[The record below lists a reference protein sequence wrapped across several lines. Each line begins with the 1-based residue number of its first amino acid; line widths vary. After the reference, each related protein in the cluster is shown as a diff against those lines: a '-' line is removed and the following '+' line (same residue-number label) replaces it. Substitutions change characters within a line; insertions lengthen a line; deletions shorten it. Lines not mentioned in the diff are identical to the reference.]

1 METAM
6 QDTGK
11 RENIRLLC
19 LDLDGTLLN
28 DDKEIDP
35 RDVEEIRRAAADG
48 VTIALITGRMP
59 AATDETVR
67 KLRIPCILACNAGTY
82 ILEKGT
88 CIYSE
93 YLPLEAMRKVYG
105 VIESYQLP
113 MWIFRHED
121 WMVTDLD
128 AAVEKEI
135 RTIRYMPR
143 IINYEKL
150 EKEWALMQTAPN
162 KLLVGTNPS
171 KVQEIYGILQDMK
184 IPGIEM
190 ACSAPEFLEIYPEGM
205 DKGKALSI
213 ICREKE
219 IPLEETM
226 AFGDQELD
234 IPMIRQ
240 AHIGIAMENGI
251 SGLKQIAQFVTKS
264 NNEAGIA
271 YGIAKY
277 LTGTE
282 TSESR

>member
-1 METAM
+1 MK
-6 QDTGK
+6 DTGK
-11 RENIRLLC
+11 NEKIRLLC

-59 AATDETVR
+59 AATDEVVK

-88 CIYSE
+88 CIYRE

-135 RTIRYMPR
+135 RTIRHMPR

-150 EKEWALMQTAPN
+150 EKEWALTQKAPN
-162 KLLVGTNPS
+162 KLLIGTNPS
-171 KVQEIYGILQDMK
+171 KVQEIYGILQSMK

-190 ACSAPEFLEIYPEGM
+190 ACSAPEFLEIYPEGT
-205 DKGKALSI
+205 DKGKALRI

-234 IPMIRQ
+234 IPMIEQ

-251 SGLKQIAQFVTKS
+251 SKIKQAAQFVTKS
-264 NNEAGIA
+264 NNEAGVA
-271 YGIAKY
+271 YGIVKY
-277 LTGTE
+277 LPETE
-282 TSESR
+282 TFESR